1 MVYLMQK
8 IKKQN
13 MRFFY
18 SFIFV
23 FLTLL
28 LSSQTKPAS
37 YKDYFLEGSYQLLEG
52 DEDKAEQNFE
62 LAYLLDSSSSNVNY
76 MVGVCYLQ
84 NPLKK
89 TRAEYYL
96 ATAVKNISRTYKTD
110 DASEKAAPPL
120 AFYLYGE
127 ALHINYKFEEAT
139 AAFEQFKQYVD
150 PKDKEYVKM
159 LEKGMATT
167 KLAKETSAQPLNV
180 LITNLGDSIN
190 GPFPEYSP
198 VLSADERMIIYTTKR
213 NTTTGSLKT
222 DNGYYFEDIVVSYKD
237 DQGHWSKPV
246 ALSLNVNTIGH
257 EASINLTPDGQT
269 LIVFRND
276 ANSKNPEGDGNIYY
290 TTFDGKDWSP
300 LKEFGSNVNTPFMES
315 HACLSAD
322 GNVLF
327 FSSERPGGFGGKD
340 IYRCIKLP
348 NMKWSKALNM
358 GAIINSEFDEDG
370 GFIHPDGQTFFF
382 ASNGPKSIGGYDIMF
397 ATLNT
402 EENKFTNVTNIGY
415 PINTTEDDIFYVT
428 SPDGK
433 RGYFSSAKP
442 GGYGDK
448 DIYMISIAE
457 AKETFLALF
466 KGQLIPA
473 EGESLPDNLQIIV
486 TDKTTNEII
495 GTYRPKLVN
504 GTFSTILPPGKEYN
518 FSYQTDTGEEFY
530 NEDVFVSNDVS
541 YQEIKRE
548 VSLEPVR
555 LAGKIK
561 VSSRSILLNTIILK
575 DSRNK
580 KPIPAAKITLAEQGG
595 ATQFFDANAEGKY
608 DGIVLQP
615 EKVYSL
621 FVEAESKKSATVEIS
636 TVGTK
641 SAKII
646 NQVVYLD
653 GKAEKFTSKEL
664 LLEVLVKQ
672 TKSKKP
678 APNSNIS
685 LTDADGIKYETVT
698 DAKGV
703 AKIEL
708 TPKTKYF
715 VVAYKDGFISE
726 VETFTTGAI
735 SEGKTYSKTLF
746 VAYEDSV
753 PVTAV
758 ATKTAISHTSETVKV
773 LPATDYE
780 FYYKYG
786 RKVIN
791 ESDQTW
797 INFIDNIVDLTTKRP
812 MVVITI
818 KSSASRVPSRSK
830 GGNAALAS
838 VRGKNLETLI
848 RSSLEAKGVD
858 KSKYKFAR
866 SSSIGGPQYRGDWKV
881 GRKKYEKHQFV
892 KAHAK

>member
-1 MVYLMQK
+1 MK
-8 IKKQN
+8 
-13 MRFFY
+13 FFY
-18 SFIFV
+18 SLIFLA
-23 FLTLL
+23 LTLT
-28 LSSQTKPAS
+28 LSAQTKPAS

-52 DEDKAEQNFE
+52 DEIKAEQNFE
-62 LAYLLDSSSSNVNY
+62 LAYLLDSTSSNINY
-76 MVGVCYLQ
+76 MVGVCYLE

-89 TRAEYYL
+89 TKAEAYL
-96 ATAVKNISRTYKTD
+96 AEAVKHVSINYKTD
-110 DASEKAAPPL
+110 DASEKDAPPL
-120 AFYLYGE
+120 AHYFYGE
-127 ALHINYKFEEAT
+127 ALHVNYKFDEAL
-139 AAFEQFKQYVD
+139 ASYEKFRQFVD
-150 PKDKEYVKM
+150 PKDKEFLKM
-159 LEKGMATT
+159 LEKGISTA
-167 KLAKETSAQPLNV
+167 KLAKETADRPLNV
-180 LITNLGDSIN
+180 LVTNLGDSIN
-190 GPFPEYSP
+190 SPFPEYSA

-213 NTTTGSLKT
+213 NTTTGGMKT
-222 DNGYYFEDIVVSYKD
+222 ENGYYFEDIVVSYKD
-237 DQGHWSKPV
+237 DNGIWGRPTG
-246 ALSLNVNTIGH
+246 LSHNVNTFGH

-269 LIVFRND
+269 LIVYRND
-276 ANSKNPEGDGNIYY
+276 GNSKNPEGDGNIYY
-290 TTFDGKDWSP
+290 TTFDGKDWSF
-300 LKEFGSNVNTPFMES
+300 LKEFGSDVNTPFQES

-348 NMKWSKALNM
+348 NQKWSKALNM
-358 GAIINSEFDEDG
+358 GPIINTEFDEDG

-402 EENKFTNVTNIGY
+402 EENRFTNVTNIGY
-415 PINTTEDDIFYVT
+415 PINTTEDDLFYVT

-448 DIYMISIAE
+448 DIYMISMAE

-473 EGESLPDNLQIIV
+473 EGESLPDNIQIIV
-486 TDKTTNEII
+486 TDKQTNEII

-518 FSYQTDTGEEFY
+518 FSYQIETGEEFY

-555 LAGKIK
+555 LVGKVK
-561 VSSRSILLNTIILK
+561 VSSKSIVLNTIILK

-580 KPIPAAKITLAEQGG
+580 KPIPAAIVTLMEKDG
-595 ATQFFDANAEGKY
+595 ATQIFNANEEGKY
-608 DGIVLQP
+608 DGIILQP
-615 EKVYSL
+615 EKVYTI
-621 FVEAESKKSATVEIS
+621 FVEAESKKSATIEIT
-636 TVGTK
+636 TVGIK

-646 NQVVYLD
+646 NQVIYLD

-664 LLEVLVKQ
+664 LLDISVKHP
-672 TKSKKP
+672 KSKKP
-678 APNSNIS
+678 APNANIS
-685 LTDADGIKYETVT
+685 LTDADGVKYETVT
-698 DAKGV
+698 DAKGSV
-703 AKIEL
+703 KGIEL

-726 VETFTTGAI
+726 VETFSTGAI
-735 SEGKTYSKTLF
+735 SEGKTYTKELF
-746 VAYEDSV
+746 VAFEDSV
-753 PVTAV
+753 PPTSV
-758 ATKTAISHTSETVKV
+758 ATKTAVSHTSETIKV

-791 ESDQTW
+791 ESDETW
-797 INFIDNIVDLTTKRP
+797 INFIENIVELTKKRP
-812 MVVITI
+812 VVAITI
-818 KSSASRVPSRSK
+818 KSSASRVPSRAR
-830 GGNAALAS
+830 GGNPALAS
-838 VRGKNLETLI
+838 VRGKNLEILI
-848 RSSLEAKGVD
+848 RTSLEAKGID
-858 KSKYKFAR
+858 KTKIKFVR
-866 SSSIGGPQYRGDWKV
+866 TSSVGGPKYRGDWKV
-881 GRKKYEKHQFV
+881 GRKKYEKYQYV
-892 KAHAK
+892 KARAK